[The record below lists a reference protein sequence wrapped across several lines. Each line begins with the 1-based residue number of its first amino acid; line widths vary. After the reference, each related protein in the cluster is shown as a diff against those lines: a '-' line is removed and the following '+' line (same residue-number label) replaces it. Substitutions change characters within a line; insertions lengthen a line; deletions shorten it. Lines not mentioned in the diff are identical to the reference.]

1 MPIISMFYGIVVVIY
16 YEDTGR
22 HHKAHIHARYQGDSA
37 SIAIDDGEVLAGKL
51 PPKQLRMVLAWVD
64 IHKDELLADWEIAVV
79 GEEPF
84 RIEPLR

>member
-1 MPIISMFYGIVVVIY
+1 MPIISMFYGIVIVIY

-22 HHKAHIHARYQGDSA
+22 HNKSHIHARYQGNNA
-37 SIAIDDGEVLAGKL
+37 SISIEEGSVLAGKL
-51 PPKQLRMVLAWVD
+51 PPKQLRMVLAWID
-64 IHKDELLADWEIAVV
+64 IHKDELLADWDLAVI